1 MIDLHAHILPALDDG
16 PQSDAAAVA
25 LARAAVAH
33 GTRAIAT
40 TSHVNRSFG
49 LQPDDLAGARAAL
62 AEVLRA
68 AGVELELLAGGEI
81 AHKRLP
87 ELTDDDLR
95 ALALGGG
102 PFVLL
107 ECPLGGL
114 DDLAPLVD
122 DLHARG
128 FRVLLGHPE
137 RSPAFQRDPERL
149 ERLVAGGALAQVTTG
164 AFTGDFGPIAQ
175 RTALDM
181 VDRGARARAR
191 ERHPRPRPPAARPDG
206 RRRAPRPRAARV
218 DGGRRTGGD
227 RGRRPAA
234 RPPAAAYASRT
245 TAMTIPASTNT
256 TISTCIQT
264 QNGDID
270 GQG

>member
-1 MIDLHAHILPALDDG
+1 MRVPASMIDLHAHILPALDDG

-62 AEVLRA
+62 ADVLRA

-114 DDLAPLVD
+114 DDLTPLVD
-122 DLHARG
+122 DLHTRG

-175 RTALDM
+175 RAALDM
-181 VDRGARARAR
+181 VDRELVHVLASDTHDRV
-191 ERHPRPRPPAARPDG
+191 HRPPDLTAADELLGREQREWMAAAAPAAIVAGDPLPDRPPPLTRAG
-206 RRRAPRPRAARV
+206 RRR
-218 DGGRRTGGD
+218 
-227 RGRRPAA
+227 
-234 RPPAAAYASRT
+234 
-245 TAMTIPASTNT
+245 
-256 TISTCIQT
+256 
-264 QNGDID
+264 
-270 GQG
+270 